1 MRVVIDTNLLFD
13 SVAPKGDKHWVLDS
27 FFDGK
32 FTWIFSNEIL
42 SEYAEVLAESF
53 GEKTITFTISALVSS
68 FLTMKDLNLRIS
80 IKWLLMIKTTIN
92 LWTVQL
98 EQMLII

>member
-42 SEYAEVLAESF
+42 STPNDGGRGRPTKAKNSV
-53 GEKTITFTISALVSS
+53 TNH
-68 FLTMKDLNLRIS
+68 FLI
-80 IKWLLMIKTTIN
+80 
-92 LWTVQL
+92 
-98 EQMLII
+98 